1 MAKDDRFDK
10 AVAYCHNDKSKLLS
24 LYMNKCLKLRAEILR
39 LSAEVSNLK
48 SRHRLEYADN
58 YPFIAFKFDEKKG
71 RLIYLRACNTLADFD
86 TLTDVSNKDALVYVP
101 LSEFKAFTP
110 QCESRFNQN
119 YLK

>member
-10 AVAYCHNDKSKLLS
+10 AVAYCHNDKSKLLN
-24 LYMNKCLKLRAEILR
+24 LYMNKCLKLRAENLR
-39 LSAEVSNLK
+39 LSAEVNNL
-48 SRHRLEYADN
+48 RNHHRLEYADN
-58 YPFIAFKFDEKKG
+58 YRFIAFKFDDKKG
-71 RLIYLRACNTLADFD
+71 RLIDLRICNTLADFD
-86 TLTDVSNKDALVYVP
+86 TLTDVSDKDALVYVP